1 MSSMSGWQI
10 AVIGMLS
17 AAAGRSSPARARGIR
32 YLLVG
37 LGVAGIL
44 GAATAAA
51 QLVAQIQA
59 APVQHLANADDDPT
73 VERGKRIYRT
83 QCAACHGR
91 NLQGQPLWQLNDEH
105 AAQRA
110 PAHDETGHTW
120 QHSDEAIFEKVKYG
134 RFDAARTDL
143 VSYMPAFRDLLS
155 DADILA
161 VMAFIKRRWP
171 LGLRV
176 SQAMLNPNYAGMP
189 PDADRVEWRLPPT
202 CVGGMRRASSP

>member
-1 MSSMSGWQI
+1 MPTMTRPSN
-10 AVIGMLS
+10 
-17 AAAGRSSPARARGIR
+17 AANESTEPNARP
-32 YLLVG
+32 VT
-37 LGVAGIL
+37 AGIS
-44 GAATAAA
+44 
-51 QLVAQIQA
+51 
-59 APVQHLANADDDPT
+59 
-73 VERGKRIYRT
+73 RG
-83 QCAACHGR
+83 
-91 NLQGQPLWQLNDEH
+91 WQLNDDH
-105 AAQRA
+105 AARRA

-143 VSYMPAFRDLLS
+143 VSYMPAFRDSLN

-202 CVGGMRRASSP
+202 CMGGVRRASSP

>member
-1 MSSMSGWQI
+1 MNSSPRSVARRQR
-10 AVIGMLS
+10 
-17 AAAGRSSPARARGIR
+17 GRS
-32 YLLVG
+32 
-37 LGVAGIL
+37 
-44 GAATAAA
+44 
-51 QLVAQIQA
+51 
-59 APVQHLANADDDPT
+59 
-73 VERGKRIYRT
+73 
-83 QCAACHGR
+83 QCAVSRASGCGASACSC
-91 NLQGQPLWQLNDEH
+91 PQLRDEH
-105 AAQRA
+105 AARRA

-134 RFDAARTDL
+134 RFDAARTNL
-143 VSYMPAFRDLLS
+143 VSYMPAFRDSLN

-202 CVGGMRRASSP
+202 CMGGVRRASSP